1 VRRNETRRL
10 ALALVSFALLVA
22 SCGRTNN
29 QAQPAAD
36 SLDWRAADVCAGVQ
50 AQDIAP
56 FANGALS
63 QQREASPER
72 TGCVFV
78 DAVGADRFSGALVY
92 LGYDPR
98 DLALLTQHQGP
109 PPAGAWQRQIN
120 LDGST
125 ALVVAETADNCQ
137 VILPLSDEQDGWGVR
152 FELVPNRPAPEAKA
166 CAAHLPVLEK
176 AVRGLPDLLRA
187 TPDPPATPPS
197 TGPASQELGE
207 SCSQFRSLGARTS
220 AMTLPLL
227 DAAGK
232 PLGQDSAKAMRI
244 SKDTAVEGLLD
255 SAMAARRLAARP
267 IPAQLRTEFKLY
279 ARNAD
284 LFRQKLLGPPQTGE
298 TYLRLALAV
307 QVNEAKALAFCP
319 AE

>member
-1 VRRNETRRL
+1 MLVL
-10 ALALVSFALLVA
+10 VLVALALLVSH
-22 SCGRTNN
+22 CGKAKN
-29 QAQPAAD
+29 QTLDAAN
-36 SLDWRAADVCAGVQ
+36 SLDWRTADACAGVQ
-50 AQDIAP
+50 AQDVAP
-56 FANGALS
+56 FANGAVS
-63 QQREASPER
+63 QQREASPKR

-78 DAVGADRFSGALVY
+78 DAAGADRFSGALVY
-92 LGYDPR
+92 IGYDPR
-98 DLALLTQHQGP
+98 DLTLLTQRQGP
-109 PPAGAWQRQIN
+109 PPARAWQRQIK

-137 VILPLSDEQDGWGVR
+137 VILPLSGEQDGWGVR
-152 FELVPNRPAPEAKA
+152 FELAPNRPAPEAQA

-187 TPDPPATPPS
+187 PDSPATAPS
-197 TGPASQELGE
+197 VGPASQGLAE
-207 SCSQFRSLGARTS
+207 SCAQFRSVGARAS

-232 PLGQDSAKAMRI
+232 ALSPDSAKAMRI
-244 SKDTAVEGLLD
+244 SKDAAAEGLLD
-255 SAMAARRLAARP
+255 SAIATRRLAARP
-267 IPAQLRTEFKLY
+267 IPAQLRTELNLY

-307 QVNEAKALAFCP
+307 QVNQAKALTFCP